1 MSIPKTVYSPQN
13 QYTLNSMFTP
23 AHPNFTVSN
32 RTLVAVRWASIFG
45 QLLAVGLALFTL
57 GIRLPLQEV
66 TACIALLISINLF
79 AMVTHG
85 RRRLGE
91 NAATIYLA
99 LDIIQYGLLLYFTGG
114 FENPFAMLM
123 IAQVAVAA
131 AVLNLGRMVMLSFL
145 SILMATL
152 LSIWNVPL
160 AWPGGEVVITPTYL
174 LGEQIALIFAVA
186 FIASYVWRIS
196 YEYRD
201 IQSALYDSQLS
212 LSRQRQLAALGA
224 QAAAAAHELGSP
236 LSTIAI
242 IAKDLY
248 RDYANDPELK
258 EDIALLVQQSHR
270 CSEILKDF
278 SAKPER
284 EEDPLVTSQS
294 IGDLFRS
301 LAHDYRH
308 ERQGITV
315 EVKDHP
321 DLTGVMMAPGP
332 DVIRSLGNLVQNA
345 IQHATSR
352 VEITLSP
359 YGTKIR
365 MIIHDDGEGFA
376 PGILSRIGEPYLTTK
391 SRGEQNM
398 GLGLFIAQTLI
409 ESRGGQVRF
418 RNHPKGGA
426 EVMVSLPRAKK

>member
-1 MSIPKTVYSPQN
+1 
-13 QYTLNSMFTP
+13 MFTSP
-23 AHPNFTVSN
+23 RPNFTVSN
-32 RTLVAVRWASIFG
+32 RTLVAVRWAAVFG
-45 QLLAVGLALFTL
+45 QLLAVALATFALSL
-57 GIRLPLQEV
+57 RLPLQEV
-66 TACIALLISINLF
+66 AACVALLIAINLF
-79 AMVTHG
+79 ALVTHG

-91 NAATIYLA
+91 NAATVYLA

-131 AVLNLGRMVMLSFL
+131 AVLNLGRMILLSFL

-160 AWPGGEVVITPTYL
+160 VWPGGEVVITPTYL

-242 IAKDLY
+242 IAKDLH

-258 EDIALLVQQSHR
+258 DDIALLVQQSQR

-284 EEDPLVTSQS
+284 DEDPLVTSQS
-294 IGDLFRS
+294 VRDLCQS
-301 LAHDYRH
+301 LADDYQH
-308 ERQGITV
+308 ERPDIAIDIV
-315 EVKDHP
+315 DHP
-321 DLTGVMMAPGP
+321 DLLDVMISPSP
-332 DVIRSLGNLVQNA
+332 EVTRSLGNLVQNA
-345 IQHATSR
+345 IQHATSK
-352 VEITLSP
+352 VEMTALP
-359 YGTKIR
+359 YGNKIR
-365 MIIHDDGEGFA
+365 MIIHDDGTGFA
-376 PGILSRIGEPYLTTK
+376 PDILARIGEPYLTTK
-391 SRGEQNM
+391 SRGDQNM

-409 ESRGGQVRF
+409 ESQGGQVRF
-418 RNHPKGGA
+418 RNHPRGGA
-426 EVMVSLPRAKK
+426 EVMVTLPKERKG

>member
-1 MSIPKTVYSPQN
+1 
-13 QYTLNSMFTP
+13 MFTSP
-23 AHPNFTVSN
+23 HPSFTVSN
-32 RTLVAVRWASIFG
+32 RTLVAVRWASVFG

-57 GIRLPLQEV
+57 GIDLPLREV

-79 AMVTHG
+79 ALVTHG

-131 AVLNLGRMVMLSFL
+131 AVLNLGRMVLLSFL
-145 SILMATL
+145 SILLATL
-152 LSIWNVPL
+152 LSIWNIPL

-212 LSRQRQLAALGA
+212 LARQRQLAALGA

-242 IAKDLY
+242 IAKDLH
-248 RDYANDPELK
+248 REYANDPELK
-258 EDIALLVQQSHR
+258 DDIALLVQQSAR

-284 EEDPLVTSQS
+284 EEDPLVTNQS
-294 IGDLFRS
+294 VSDLFRT
-301 LAHDYRH
+301 LAADYKH
-308 ERQGITV
+308 ERPEIAI
-315 EVKDHP
+315 EIKDHP
-321 DLTGVMMAPGP
+321 NLADVMIAPGP
-332 DVIRSLGNLVQNA
+332 EVVRSLGNLVQNA

-352 VEITLSP
+352 VEITLIP

-376 PGILSRIGEPYLTTK
+376 SAILARIGEPYLTTK
-391 SRGEQNM
+391 SRGDQNM

-418 RNHPKGGA
+418 RNHPRGGA
-426 EVMVSLPRAKK
+426 EVMITLPRKNVTAKGENDAQG

>member
-1 MSIPKTVYSPQN
+1 
-13 QYTLNSMFTP
+13 MFTT

-32 RTLVAVRWASIFG
+32 RTLVAVRWASVFG
-45 QLLAVGLALFTL
+45 QLLAVALAYFTL
-57 GIRLPLQEV
+57 DLHLPLKNV
-66 TACIALLISINLF
+66 ASCIALLIFINLF
-79 AMVTHG
+79 ALIVHG

-91 NAATIYLA
+91 NAATVYLA
-99 LDIIQYGLLLYFTGG
+99 LDIIQFALLLYFTGG

-131 AVLNLGRMVMLSFL
+131 AVLNLARMVLLSFL

-152 LSIWNVPL
+152 LSIWNIPL
-160 AWPGGEVVITPTYL
+160 IWPGGEVVITPTYL

-196 YEYRD
+196 FEYRH
-201 IQSALYDSQLS
+201 IQNALYDSQLS

-242 IAKDLY
+242 IAKDLH

-258 EDIALLVQQSHR
+258 EDITLLVEQTRR

-278 SAKPER
+278 STNPER
-284 EEDPLVTSQS
+284 DEDPIVTARTPAQLMQ
-294 IGDLFRS
+294 DLADS
-301 LAHDYRH
+301 YAH
-308 ERQGITV
+308 ERPDITV
-315 EVKDHP
+315 TVTDSP
-321 DLTGVMMAPGP
+321 DLAGQTLTPTPEV
-332 DVIRSLGNLVQNA
+332 VRSLGNLVQNA
-345 IQHATSR
+345 LQHAKSQ
-352 VEITLSP
+352 VDITIKP
-359 YGTKIR
+359 YGAR
-365 MIIHDDGEGFA
+365 ARFIIHDDGEGFA
-376 PGILSRIGEPYLTTK
+376 PTILARIGEPYLTTK
-391 SRGEQNM
+391 TRENQNM

-426 EVMVSLPRAKK
+426 EVMVTLPRT